1 MKIQPECVPCLLK
14 RILFEAELST
24 AGKKRQTTALRA
36 ACKIL
41 SESYNPSGCSAT
53 IATQVHKAVYEAL
66 NDLDPYASLKQTST
80 VVAQSLVPKVNRL
93 MANSKDPLRTSIIC
107 AIIGNVLDFG
117 IEGSGIHPR
126 MLEEVFDKLY
136 AEGLGHDEY
145 PQLKRKIEQAKLLVL
160 FTDNCGEIVFD
171 KILCRE
177 LKKFN
182 PRLHIAAMVK
192 GEPVLSDATRDD
204 ADAIRFHE
212 VVDDMFSTGCFCV
225 GVDFTRLPP
234 EARAALSQADVI
246 VCKGMANYESFSE
259 APYRPVAYL
268 LRTKC
273 GAIARAM
280 KLPRDISVIKI
291 DE

>member
-24 AGKKRQTTALRA
+24 AEKKRQTTALRA

-41 SESYNPSGCSAT
+41 SESYDPSGCSAT

-93 MANSKDPLRTSIIC
+93 ITSSKDPLRTSMIC

-160 FTDNCGEIVFD
+160 VQITAGRSF
-171 KILCRE
+171 L
-177 LKKFN
+177 
-182 PRLHIAAMVK
+182 
-192 GEPVLSDATRDD
+192 
-204 ADAIRFHE
+204 IRY
-212 VVDDMFSTGCFCV
+212 CV
-225 GVDFTRLPP
+225 G
-234 EARAALSQADVI
+234 
-246 VCKGMANYESFSE
+246 N
-259 APYRPVAYL
+259 
-268 LRTKC
+268 
-273 GAIARAM
+273 
-280 KLPRDISVIKI
+280 
-291 DE
+291 